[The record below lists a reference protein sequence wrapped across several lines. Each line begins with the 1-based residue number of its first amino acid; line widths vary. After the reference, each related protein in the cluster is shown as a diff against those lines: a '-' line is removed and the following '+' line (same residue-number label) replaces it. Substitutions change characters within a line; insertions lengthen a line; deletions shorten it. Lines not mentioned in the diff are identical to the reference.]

1 MTKQGLERLRQLV
14 TRPISGDG
22 VSNSD
27 SSVTIVP
34 TQPIEYPPAPELT
47 RRLMVKEIERDYLVC
62 VEVGTDIEDE
72 DDEEEE
78 DDDDHVIHVALPDAL
93 QQTPFEGTEPIN
105 GYTYVFD
112 DDDDAMHT
120 RVSTKVEDSTEEP
133 QVIIPAYY
141 IGCTIK
147 ARGPIITPVVI
158 TPDNFC
164 RWQDTNEDA
173 RAWAIDD
180 EAE

>member
-1 MTKQGLERLRQLV
+1 LAELFTVKMTRQGLERLRQLV
-14 TRPISGDG
+14 KRPISGDG
-22 VSNSD
+22 VAHND

-62 VEVGTDIEDE
+62 VDVGADLEDE
-72 DDEEEE
+72 DA
-78 DDDDHVIHVALPDAL
+78 HLIHVALPDAL
-93 QQTPFEGTEPIN
+93 QQTPFVGGDPIN

-141 IGCTIK
+141 VGCTIK